1 MMNAILLKQAMKYL
15 DLSGIALAD
24 RVSALREDGKRT
36 APETISRWLNGTRP
50 VDPFLMGWLAE
61 MVRSKLLRQD
71 TPHVRLPKDGLVIAV
86 ANLKGGVG
94 KTTVAINLAAIVKSL
109 RLNCTFLFAEYPQSK
124 GYAQHILHNL
134 EALNIACPD
143 LTPDEIISYRPAA
156 GEIALVDVA
165 NSVARDSFTAPK
177 AADDAP
183 KPSPKGFLTR
193 FRPDLYLI
201 PGDFS
206 SSLDNWALKRLL
218 DSDILQ
224 APIQLLHRPGL
235 MSLDFA
241 ATAQR
246 AGLDVNSP
254 LFCPFFIPQAI
265 SSARALPRD
274 FLSEWQNEDQKYH
287 HYRLFEHVLEMLGGE
302 IVERYQVNR
311 DIEQMALVELLEVA
325 RGGRGT
331 HASA

>member
-1 MMNAILLKQAMKYL
+1 MKYL

-71 TPHVRLPKDGLVIAV
+71 TPHVRLPKDGLVIAI

-109 RLNCTFLFAEYPQSK
+109 RLNSTFLFAEYPQSK

-177 AADDAP
+177 AANDSP

-193 FRPDLYLI
+193 FRPDWKLI
-201 PGDFS
+201 WLQQAQVCRRHYESDDRIWPSAACRNGSFWRMLALTLNRFMHLTHGWLRTS
-206 SSLDNWALKRLL
+206 ASPAATLSAPSLESKQCPLN
-218 DSDILQ
+218 I
-224 APIQLLHRPGL
+224 HCL
-235 MSLDFA
+235 MSLSVC
-241 ATAQR
+241 TKTS
-246 AGLDVNSP
+246 SP
-254 LFCPFFIPQAI
+254 
-265 SSARALPRD
+265 
-274 FLSEWQNEDQKYH
+274 
-287 HYRLFEHVLEMLGGE
+287 
-302 IVERYQVNR
+302 
-311 DIEQMALVELLEVA
+311 
-325 RGGRGT
+325 
-331 HASA
+331 